1 VKLKT
6 DRKIERIGPE
16 NKANPENYII
26 GVGILKTLH

>member
-6 DRKIERIGPE
+6 DQKIGGICPE
-16 NKANPENYII
+16 NKADRQNYII